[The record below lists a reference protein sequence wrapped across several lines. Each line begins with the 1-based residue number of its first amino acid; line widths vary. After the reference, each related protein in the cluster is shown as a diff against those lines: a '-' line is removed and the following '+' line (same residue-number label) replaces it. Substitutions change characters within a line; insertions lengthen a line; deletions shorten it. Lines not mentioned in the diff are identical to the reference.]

1 MTGFGAGVL
10 EVPAWF
16 PSELAVLAP
25 RSRDRCSVWASQHRM
40 IPAGDAAHPGL
51 WDPSLAPYAVEV
63 LDTVNDPGVE
73 EVTGMF
79 GAQTGKSTIG
89 ENIVGF
95 LVCNEP
101 CPIMWVMP
109 RRPDYHYVHGRR
121 IEPMIANS
129 PTIAARLTGRADD
142 VSQEGITFDACHLY
156 YANAESTGS
165 LKSRTVRVVILDE
178 VDEMRDGPQGDP
190 TSIAKQRTNTY
201 GSRRKVYRWST
212 PTWRHGKV
220 FKAWEKSDQR
230 RFWVP
235 CHGCGRFQ
243 LLEWECVR
251 WDGEKDPDV
260 ARDLARYVCP
270 HCGIEWNDAQRQDS
284 VRAGVWVPQG
294 CELDEAT
301 GKAIVPKPARHRG
314 YQLST
319 LYSCLTPLGDLVAR
333 FLTEDLADFTR
344 QILALPWEEQHE
356 AVHADELAKCIGEY
370 AEGDVPEEAIALTAG
385 VDVQGLKL
393 GLFYVVRAWG
403 PTGESWLVK
412 RGRVRTWAGIE
423 EAITDAQYGG
433 RPVDLAFI
441 DSGDGRRRDE
451 VYDFCRQHPS
461 KTMPSKGR
469 DELQGG
475 APLSASPIEK
485 NPITGASVRGGLRL
499 WLINTTLFKDQLAAC
514 IAGEREPWHLPRNEE
529 GSLDEYLA
537 HLRAE
542 QKVAHGAAM
551 RWKLKPGKQRND
563 YWDCE
568 VMARAAWYLQWGQMG
583 RSKGKDGKRR
593 ARVDR
598 PRQAGRTGSASEDYV
613 SRADARRTSVA
624 DGRRGGRRDRGSGGG
639 GWLGG

>member
-1 MTGFGAGVL
+1 MTGL
-10 EVPAWF
+10 EVQVPEWF
-16 PSELAVLAP
+16 PSELAALAP
-25 RSRDRCSVWASQHRM
+25 RSRARCSEWSAAHRM

-63 LDTVNDPGVE
+63 LDTINDPAVE

-95 LVCNEP
+95 LVANEP

-121 IEPMIANS
+121 IEPMVTNS
-129 PTIAARLTGRADD
+129 PALAAQLTGRADD
-142 VSQEGITFDACHLY
+142 VSQEGITFRGCHLY

-178 VDEMRDGPQGDP
+178 VDEMKDGPQGDP

-201 GSRRKVYRWST
+201 GARRKVYRWST
-212 PTWRHGKV
+212 PTWKHGKV
-220 FKAWEKSDQR
+220 FQAWEKSDR
-230 RFWVP
+230 RRYWVP

-243 LLEWECVR
+243 TLEWECVR
-251 WDGEKDPDV
+251 WDGEKDPDK
-260 ARDLARYVCP
+260 AREVARYVCP
-270 HCGIEWNDAQRQDS
+270 HCGVEWNDAQRQDS
-284 VRAGVWVPQG
+284 VRTGVWVPEG
-294 CELDEAT
+294 AEIDEDT
-301 GKAIVPKPARHRG
+301 GRAVVPTPARHRG

-356 AVHADELAKCIGEY
+356 AVGSGELGKCLGEY
-370 AEGDVPEEAIALTAG
+370 AEGEVPDEAIALTAG

-403 PTGESWLVK
+403 PKGESWLVK
-412 RGRVRTWAGIE
+412 RGRVRHWAGIE
-423 EAITDAQYGG
+423 EAVTEAEYCG
-433 RPVDLAFI
+433 RRVDLVFV
-441 DSGDGRRRDE
+441 DSGDGRRQDE
-451 VYDFCRQHPS
+451 VYDFCRQDP
-461 KTMPSKGR
+461 TRTLPSKGR
-469 DELQGG
+469 DELRGGLPFTATPIDKNPNTG
-475 APLSASPIEK
+475 AP
-485 NPITGASVRGGLRL
+485 VRGGLKL

-514 IAGEREPWHLPRNEE
+514 IAGEREPWHLPRNDD
-529 GSLDEYLA
+529 GALDEYLG

-542 QKVAHGAAM
+542 QKVRRGQSM
-551 RWKLKPGKQRND
+551 RWDLKPGKQRND

-568 VMARAAWYLQWGQMG
+568 VLARAAWFLRWGQFGSRSAPRGEG
-583 RSKGKDGKRR
+583 RGR
-593 ARVDR
+593 AAR
-598 PRQAGRTGSASEDYV
+598 PRQAGRTGSSDADYV
-613 SRADARRTSVA
+613 ARADAQRSSVA
-624 DGRRGGRRDRGSGGG
+624 DGRRSGRREGGGGGG
-639 GWLGG
+639 GWLNA